1 VRTEQGSRQPRP
13 VRAVTPSSDVEAP
26 AGAPI
31 AVDRADLP
39 AGTPTVARHGR
50 YPALDGLRALA
61 VLAVMAT
68 HVGFQT
74 GLYERGVV
82 GAVLARGD
90 IGVTVFFLLSG
101 FLLWTP
107 FVRAHLQRTAGPRAR
122 SFLRN
127 RALRIL
133 PAYWVLLSVVLPT
146 LDQHVINPFRV
157 FLQVV
162 LGQVYVRDQLLGGL
176 TQTWSLA
183 VEATFYLALPLLA
196 WATAPRRPRSQG
208 EQLRAEARLLAAMV
222 VAAVAWTVVARQGG
236 IDVHVGPLWLPQYL
250 DWFALGMGF
259 AVLRCWHDQTRSLRV
274 LDQLG
279 DAGLTCWCVAAL
291 LFWLTTTPLAGPR
304 SLDLPTTWQAL
315 TKHVLYGLASAA
327 LLLPAVFGTD
337 ARSPVRRLLTC
348 RPARHLGRIS
358 YGVFLW
364 HLLALDLV
372 FRLTPLTPF
381 QGHALVVAA
390 LLLPLSLGLAELS
403 LRVVEQPALRL
414 KRPTLP
420 TR

>member
-1 VRTEQGSRQPRP
+1 MSGTPATELDAP
-13 VRAVTPSSDVEAP
+13 VGAPVAPAPGTAP
-26 AGAPI
+26 AGTE
-31 AVDRADLP
+31 AVVR
-39 AGTPTVARHGR
+39 GGR
-50 YPALDGLRALA
+50 FPALDGLRAIA

-74 GLYERGVV
+74 GQTNRGVV

-107 FVRAHLQRTAGPRAR
+107 FVRGHLSAR
-122 SFLRN
+122 PAPATRPFLLN

-133 PAYWVLLSVVLPT
+133 PAYWVLLAVVLPT
-146 LDQHVINPFRV
+146 LDRHVITPGKV
-157 FLQVV
+157 LSQVLLLQVYPR
-162 LGQVYVRDQLLGGL
+162 GHLLGGL

-196 WATAPRRPRSQG
+196 LLTQARTRRSPTD
-208 EQLRAEARLLAAMV
+208 QLRVELRLLAAMV
-222 VAAVAWTVVARQGG
+222 VVALGWTVLTRQGAV
-236 IDVHVGPLWLPQYL
+236 DPHVGPLWLPQYL
-250 DWFALGMGF
+250 DWFALGMVL
-259 AVLRCWHDQTRSLRV
+259 AVGRCWHDHTGALKV

-279 DAGLTCWCVAAL
+279 DAAGTCWTVALL
-291 LFWLTTTPLAGPR
+291 LFWLTTTPLAGSR
-304 SLDLPTTWQAL
+304 GLDLPTTWEAL
-315 TKHVLYGLASAA
+315 VKHVLYGLAAFA

-337 ARSPVRRLLTC
+337 ETSAVRRVLTS

-372 FRLTPLTPF
+372 YRLTPLTPF
-381 QGHALVVAA
+381 RGDALLVTA
-390 LLLPLSLGLAELS
+390 LLLPFSLVMAELS
-403 LRVVEQPALRL
+403 LRLVEEPALRW
-414 KRPTLP
+414 KRSALP
-420 TR
+420 GR